1 MIYLTP
7 GSKIEG
13 VGETINDENGRP
25 MLKVFVSPRPEN
37 NKANKAM
44 IEVLASHFRVPK
56 SSIYIKSGHKS
67 RKKLICVI
75 GENGIT

>member
-7 GSKIEG
+7 GAKKEE

-37 NKANKAM
+37 NFANKALV
-44 IEVLASHFRVPK
+44 EVLAKHFRVPK
-56 SSIYIKSGHKS
+56 SNISIKSGHKS
-67 RKKLICVI
+67 RKKLIRIVDDS
-75 GENGIT
+75 